1 MWLLMSARL
10 RRWLLL
16 AVGLP
21 LLAALLRALGER
33 LEARDG
39 PTTASRW
46 LGRAGRSLGHLT
58 RWGPGRSRRAAT
70 ARS

>member
-1 MWLLMSARL
+1 MWLLMSGRL

-21 LLAALLRALGER
+21 VLAALLRSLGER

-39 PTTASRW
+39 PTTVSRW
-46 LGRAGRSLGHLT
+46 LGRAGRWLGHLT
-58 RWGPGRSRRAAT
+58 RWSPGRSRRARQLT
-70 ARS
+70 A